1 MTSYNTDNAIK
12 FKDLVITTMTQVN
25 MIQGSID
32 IMSAFH
38 LLPITK
44 MILKNNRDS
53 LKCKLP
59 LCETRGAILSMRHK
73 KMVRGIIRNTNEF
86 FFKNSITLDISTAVK
101 NISLKI
107 SPNTIQLCGACSRQ
121 NGIEAATYIID
132 YLIDIK
138 KQVDYIENHLDSY
151 NECIAWL
158 NEAKGVPHIK
168 IVYEEF
174 PTKNLIYRIRHE
186 VPDYLINF
194 HHIPLHLDHQIM
206 TFLISLSTDMTYHS
220 DFMNKINNILKFKPV
235 YEGDLAIYKTNEVMV
250 NYNYNLGF
258 RVNRDRLNEL
268 IDGKN
273 GLYSHYDNALVNSVT
288 VELPYD
294 TLLDYTSKKL
304 KRGISHHTFLIY
316 GSGAVTQ
323 SGPCSSSQPGRCSTI
338 MEEAFNTFMSTIM
351 EIKDEIML

>member
-1 MTSYNTDNAIK
+1 MKKSATLPIK
-12 FKDLVITTMTQVN
+12 FNDLVITTMTQVN
-25 MIQGSID
+25 MIQGNID

-44 MILKNNRDS
+44 MILKHNRDS

-59 LCETRGAILSMRHK
+59 LCETKGAILSMRHK

-86 FFKNSITLDISTAVK
+86 FFKNSITLDISTAIK

-107 SPNTIQLCGACSRQ
+107 SPNTIQLCGAASRE
-121 NGIEAATYIID
+121 NGIEAASYIID
-132 YLIDIK
+132 YLKNIK
-138 KQVDYIENHLDSY
+138 IQVDYIKEHPDEY
-151 NECIAWL
+151 NECLTWL
-158 NEAKGVPHIK
+158 DNAKGYPQIK
-168 IVYEEF
+168 TVYEEF
-174 PTKNLIYRIRHE
+174 PTKTMIYRIRHDLQ
-186 VPDYLINF
+186 DYLLNF
-194 HHIPLHLDHQIM
+194 SHVPLHLDQNIM

-220 DFMNKINNILKFKPV
+220 DYMNKIKNILKFKPV
-235 YEGDLAIYKTNEVMV
+235 YDGDLAIYKTNEVMV

-294 TLLDYTSKKL
+294 TLLDYTSRKV
-304 KRGISHHTFLIY
+304 KRHRISHHTFLIY

-338 MEEAFNTFMSTIM
+338 MEEAFKIFISTIM